1 MPGRR
6 SAVDHAFRTEWA
18 PLVATL
24 LRETRSLQ
32 LAEDSVSAGFVVAAV
47 RWRTDG
53 PPRRPGAW
61 LLTTARRK
69 AIDQLRRQQRFDDR
83 LERLARDADQPR
95 IAARPSL
102 GDDQLALI
110 AGCAHPALNDDAQV
124 ALTLRYVCGLTTDQI
139 AHAFMVPAETMK
151 KRLTRAKAKID
162 AAGVPFEVPARDRI
176 GERLTAICGV
186 IYAVFNEGY
195 ASSVGP
201 ELVRGSLCD
210 EAIFL
215 SELLCELVP
224 DDGEVHGL
232 AGLILLT
239 DARRWARADA
249 DGLPVLLEDQDR
261 STWDAAKMERG
272 MRHLAHSAERPGVGP
287 YRLMGSIAGV
297 HARAP
302 SIEETP
308 WARIAALYGALISLH
323 DSPVLRLNQAAA
335 LAWSEGPATG
345 LALVDALDEQLSEY
359 AYFHSSRAALLAKL
373 DRFDDA
379 VHAYDRAIELTGNE
393 AERRWMHQRRAE
405 LVIAASRGGTQT
417 GRSRKTIK

>member
-1 MPGRR
+1 MQARLSP
-6 SAVDHAFRTEWA
+6 VDHAFRTEWA

-32 LAEDSVSAGFVVAAV
+32 LAEDVVSEAFVEASV

-53 PPRRPGAW
+53 PPQRPGAW

-69 AIDQLRRQQRFDDR
+69 AIDHIRRQQRFDDR
-83 LERLARDADQPR
+83 LPRLAAEVEEPPDPADDR
-95 IAARPSL
+95 L

-110 AGCAHPALNDDAQV
+110 AGCAHPALDAEAQV
-124 ALTLRYVCGLTTDQI
+124 ALTLRYVCGLTTEQI
-139 AHAFMVPAETMK
+139 AHSFMVPSETMK
-151 KRLTRAKAKID
+151 KRLTRAKAKIS
-162 AAGVPFEVPARDRI
+162 AAGVPFEVPDHDRLPD
-176 GERLTAICGV
+176 RLTAVCGV

-210 EAIFL
+210 EAIWL
-215 SELLCELVP
+215 SELLCDLAP

-239 DARRWARADA
+239 DSRRWARTDA

-261 STWDAAKMERG
+261 ALWDAEKIGRG
-272 MRHLAHSAERPGVGP
+272 LAHLKQSASLDGIGP
-287 YRLMGSIAGV
+287 YRLMGSIAGL
-297 HARAP
+297 HARSSSVEA
-302 SIEETP
+302 TP
-308 WARIAALYGALISLH
+308 WDRIAALYGALITLH

-345 LALVDALDEQLSEY
+345 LALMDELADVLVDYSYL
-359 AYFHSSRAALLAKL
+359 HSSRAALLVKL
-373 DRFDDA
+373 GRVDEA
-379 VHAYDRAIELTGNE
+379 VAAYDRSIALTNNE
-393 AERRWMHQRRAE
+393 AERRWMAQRREA
-405 LVIAASRGGTQT
+405 IADDR
-417 GRSRKTIK
+417 

>member
-1 MPGRR
+1 MPARL
-6 SAVDHAFRTEWA
+6 SPVDHAFRTEWA

-32 LAEDSVSAGFVVAAV
+32 LAEDVVSEAFVEASV

-69 AIDQLRRQQRFDDR
+69 AIDQIRRQQRFDDR
-83 LERLARDADQPR
+83 LPLLATEVDDSPRQADVR
-95 IAARPSL
+95 L

-110 AGCAHPALNDDAQV
+110 AGCAHPALDAEAQV
-124 ALTLRYVCGLTTDQI
+124 ALTLRYVCGLTTEQI
-139 AHAFMVPAETMK
+139 GHSFMVPSETMK
-151 KRLTRAKAKID
+151 KRLTRAKAKIA
-162 AAGVPFEVPARDRI
+162 AAGVPFDVPAAERLP
-176 GERLTAICGV
+176 ERLTAVCGV

-210 EAIFL
+210 EAVWL
-215 SELLCELVP
+215 SELLCDLAP

-239 DARRWARADA
+239 DSRRWARTDA

-261 STWDAAKMERG
+261 STWDAAKIERG
-272 MRHLAHSAERPGVGP
+272 LRHLTLSASVGGIGP
-287 YRLMGSIAGV
+287 YRLMGSIAGL
-297 HARAP
+297 HARSP
-302 SIEETP
+302 SVEDTP
-308 WARIAALYGALISLH
+308 WARIAGLYGALITLH

-345 LALVDALDEQLSEY
+345 LALIDELADELDDYS
-359 AYFHSSRAALLAKL
+359 YFHSSRAALLAKL
-373 DRFDDA
+373 ERVDDA
-379 VHAYDRAIELTGNE
+379 VAAYDRSIALTSNE
-393 AERRWMHQRRAE
+393 AERRWMTQRRT
-405 LVIAASRGGTQT
+405 VMAS
-417 GRSRKTIK
+417 